1 MTAATSRPIL
11 KTLSGVQ
18 RGNTAVVSHFGD
30 QTLAGRLI
38 SMGVLPGSLV
48 MVMRSAPFG
57 GGMYVKADN
66 LLLALRSEEAGTIII
81 R

>member
-1 MTAATSRPIL
+1 
-11 KTLSGVQ
+11 
-18 RGNTAVVSHFGD
+18 
-30 QTLAGRLI
+30 
-38 SMGVLPGSLV
+38 MGVLPGSLV